1 MRRRRRE
8 WKSLLLLLCLSV
20 CPICIPPR
28 VPQSFLIFV
37 QHTQKSMQVN
47 WVDCQVW
54 SVCTLWGL
62 SNHFMYKEFH
72 CSRLLDGLTCQ
83 GYTVIM
89 AYNYLIFLNLILN
102 LQDLLK
108 YNQVQLTKSDKVAKT
123 AQIEC
128 YTQMQNHKNKSS
140 TSYDSRHRRF
150 CR

>member
-1 MRRRRRE
+1 MISNEKKEERLE
-8 WKSLLLLLCLSV
+8 ISPSSSMSVCLSYLH
-20 CPICIPPR
+20 PSKSPT
-28 VPQSFLIFV
+28 IFFNFCTAHAEINAGELGGLPSLV
-37 QHTQKSMQVN
+37 SVHTVG
-47 WVDCQVW
+47 V
-54 SVCTLWGL
+54 

-128 YTQMQNHKNKSS
+128 
-140 TSYDSRHRRF
+140 
-150 CR
+150 